1 MPVLTRTGATVVET
15 EPVVDG
21 RLRYQLLNGSGP
33 STGWVTVQV
42 SCRTFVG
49 QMARTPRAWHP
60 KYPKCFTWFQTKT
73 AALMSSCWMVLDD
86 LEPFWIHICHL
97 DIGFSTFV
105 ADVRLAKA
113 QGKELMRRATGQ
125 SLVTTVPE
133 KPGGNEPSVNK
144 SLFHG
149 WSSLQEDHKGRLK
162 RRWPRV
168 RIAKSLWPLAFKLSH
183 GDTSHFPVPFAFK
196 DAYQREKDSNSGIG
210 RPGFAL
216 RPLHFRIAAFTQLT
230 RWRPAILL
238 DDRFGHDK

>member
-1 MPVLTRTGATVVET
+1 MDVYVISF
-15 EPVVDG
+15 
-21 RLRYQLLNGSGP
+21 LNGSGP

-42 SCRTFVG
+42 SCRSFWPEHLRR
-49 QMARTPRAWHP
+49 ARHP
-60 KYPKCFTWFQTKT
+60 KHPTCFTWFQTKT

-86 LEPFWIHICHL
+86 LEQFWIHICHL

-105 ADVRLAKA
+105 ANVGLAKA
-113 QGKELMRRATGQ
+113 QGKELMRRATDQ

-196 DAYQREKDSNSGIG
+196 DADQREKEFGILALAG
-210 RPGFAL
+210 RGLPRAL
-216 RPLHFRIAAFTQLT
+216 CISVLPRLRSWHAGGRQSLDVRFRGL
-230 RWRPAILL
+230 
-238 DDRFGHDK
+238 